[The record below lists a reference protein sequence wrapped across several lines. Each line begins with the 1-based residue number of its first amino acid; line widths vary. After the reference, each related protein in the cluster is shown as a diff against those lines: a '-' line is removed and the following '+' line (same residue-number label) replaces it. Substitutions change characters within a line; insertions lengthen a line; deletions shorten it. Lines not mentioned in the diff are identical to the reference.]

1 MFGTNPPRVYQYQG
15 MGGAD
20 VGAQNAIG
28 GLQNAA
34 YSTGYNPSQ
43 TVQQG
48 QGIVNSVGQ
57 LPQYANQA
65 LQAGFDPGNQYYN
78 DLFNKNQQQAL
89 ATQAQQGVAM
99 TPYGAGLTQ
108 EANDQ
113 FNQNWWNNTLAR
125 QAQGMNTALAGLG
138 GYGSGVTA
146 GANLQQA
153 GAMLPAQ
160 LQQMQ
165 IGDWLNYLSGGT
177 GARQVDLNR
186 FGQQQNARNNLWSG
200 LGSLAGAGLGSKY
213 GQSSLQNIFGF

>member
-28 GLQNAA
+28 GLQGAA
-34 YSTGYNPSQ
+34 AATGYNPSQ

-48 QGIVNSVGQ
+48 QNIIGSVGQ

-78 DLFNKNQQQAL
+78 DMFNRNQQQAL

-113 FNQNWWNNTLAR
+113 FNQSWWNNTLAR
-125 QAQGMNTALAGLG
+125 QGQGMNTALAGLG

-153 GAMLPAQ
+153 GALLPAQ
-160 LQQMQ
+160 LQQQQ
-165 IGDWLNYLSGGT
+165 IGDWLSYLSGGT
-177 GARQVDLNR
+177 QAQQTNLNR
-186 FGQQQNARNNLWSG
+186 WGQQQKARNDLWSG
-200 LGSLAGAGLGSKY
+200 IGNLVGAGLGSKQ
-213 GQSSLQNIFGF
+213 GQAGLAYLGL